1 MIGNK
6 SDPRILQTQ
15 SLYNNREQSY
25 YENTM
30 YTDHAPE
37 QGFSNNNNLFYRGHQ
52 MGYDNTSRQQEMDD
66 SHIFRRAEEPEMVSP
81 HTREGHYIPRQQWHQ
96 SQPTNPIQ
104 YSNFNHQ
111 MHHDNFPSPTSRQVH
126 HSEYNMPNL
135 NDNGSQYG
143 GNVFNNLEDVRAH
156 SVHQMR
162 NPHEGGYSQ
171 FPQDRMHVGSTGMPP
186 GQMMGRPHSKRS
198 LYTGANNFLGSG
210 DAHSVRSLQQNIFL
224 NRYEDDCLYMNLEE
238 EYLHKV
244 SKRMGKSEN
253 VSINKSMYNLK

>member
-1 MIGNK
+1 MKNN
-6 SDPRILQTQ
+6 PRILHTQ
-15 SLYNNREQSY
+15 SLYNNREPSYYDNGMYTEHPPDQSY
-25 YENTM
+25 
-30 YTDHAPE
+30 
-37 QGFSNNNNLFYRGHQ
+37 SNNNNLFYGGHP
-52 MGYDNTSRQQEMDD
+52 MAYDNASRQQDMDD
-66 SHIFRRAEEPEMVSP
+66 SHIFRRAEDPEMVP
-81 HTREGHYIPRQQWHQ
+81 AHTREGHYVPRQQWHQ

-104 YSNFNHQ
+104 HSNYNYN
-111 MHHDNFPSPTSRQVH
+111 MPHDNFPSPTSRQVH
-126 HSEYNMPNL
+126 HSEYNIQNM

-143 GNVFNNLEDVRAH
+143 GRNPFNNFEDARAH

-162 NPHEGGYSQ
+162 NPNEGGYSQ